1 MGFFERKGERSG
13 RSLLHGTS
21 SIGAAAFII
30 SAAGIVSRLLGFV
43 RDRLLAGNFGAGD
56 RLDAY
61 YAAFRIPDT
70 IYNLLVMGALSAA
83 FVPVFTDLLSRK
95 GREEAVELAVSV
107 MKWIAI
113 LLGGFSVLA
122 SIFAPSI
129 VPALAPGFSGS
140 KRELT
145 VALSRIMLLSPI
157 FLGVSA
163 IFGGVALSLRKFL
176 FFSLAP
182 IFYNIGIITGILLF
196 VPKFGM
202 PGLAWGVVLGAVLH
216 MTIQSPS
223 VRDIGFFRGFFRRSL
238 RFDGPVRRVVTLMI
252 PRTLG
257 VAANQVSLLLT
268 TVFSSFLLPGS
279 LAIFTFASNIQA
291 IPIGL
296 FAVSFSLAA
305 FPNLSFSASERRDG
319 EFFGTLSRTTK
330 RILFF
335 VLPASMLFIV
345 FRAQVVRIVLGSGRF
360 DWEDTIATFGVL
372 AWLSASLFAQGLV
385 PLFARAFYALQDTR
399 TPLYFALVGEAVF
412 ALASWTLLP
421 ILGVDALAVAFSL
434 GTVVNFFLLLLALR
448 KKVREWDDRRF
459 FREPGL
465 IVLSTVIAGAVAQF
479 SKSVFAFFSTS
490 PLDTFFKVFLQLSF
504 GSALAI
510 GTFLLLCHHFR
521 IGEYRSIRRF
531 VLAKVFRSPEAVS
544 SVEGHP
550 EKGDW

>member
-1 MGFFERKGERSG
+1 
-13 RSLLHGTS
+13 
-21 SIGAAAFII
+21 
-30 SAAGIVSRLLGFV
+30 
-43 RDRLLAGNFGAGD
+43 
-56 RLDAY
+56 
-61 YAAFRIPDT
+61 
-70 IYNLLVMGALSAA
+70 
-83 FVPVFTDLLSRK
+83 
-95 GREEAVELAVSV
+95 
-107 MKWIAI
+107 
-113 LLGGFSVLA
+113 
-122 SIFAPSI
+122 
-129 VPALAPGFSGS
+129 
-140 KRELT
+140 
-145 VALSRIMLLSPI
+145 
-157 FLGVSA
+157 
-163 IFGGVALSLRKFL
+163 
-176 FFSLAP
+176 
-182 IFYNIGIITGILLF
+182 
-196 VPKFGM
+196 
-202 PGLAWGVVLGAVLH
+202 
-216 MTIQSPS
+216 
-223 VRDIGFFRGFFRRSL
+223 
-238 RFDGPVRRVVTLMI
+238 MI
-252 PRTLG
+252 PRTFG
-257 VAANQVSLLLT
+257 VAANQASLLLT

-305 FPNLSFSASERRDG
+305 FPNLSFSASKRRDG

-335 VLPASMLFIV
+335 VLPVSMLFIV

-385 PLFARAFYALQDTR
+385 PLFARAFYALQDTM

-412 ALASWTLLP
+412 ALAAWTLLP

-448 KKVREWDDRRF
+448 KKVWEWDDRRF

-531 VLAKVFRSPEAVS
+531 ILAKVFRSPEAVS